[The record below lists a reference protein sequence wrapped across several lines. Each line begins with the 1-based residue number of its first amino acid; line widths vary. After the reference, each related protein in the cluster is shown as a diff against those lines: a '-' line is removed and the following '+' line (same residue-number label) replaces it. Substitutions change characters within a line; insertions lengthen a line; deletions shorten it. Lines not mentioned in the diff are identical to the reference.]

1 MGERVLRE
9 IKITWWKKPDLDGYT
24 ITVPVDADDK
34 EISKQVNE
42 FMESEVGDTWEWERG
57 DFTKEYTIDLTR
69 FGNEP

>member
-9 IKITWWKKPDLDGYT
+9 IKITWWKKPQLDGYT
-24 ITVPVDADDK
+24 ITVPADADDE
-34 EISKQVNE
+34 EISNKVNE